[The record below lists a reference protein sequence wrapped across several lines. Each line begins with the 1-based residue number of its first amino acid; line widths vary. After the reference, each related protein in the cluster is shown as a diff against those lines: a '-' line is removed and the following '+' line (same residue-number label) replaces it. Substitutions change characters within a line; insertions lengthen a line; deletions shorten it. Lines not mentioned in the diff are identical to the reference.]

1 MHRLSRARIARI
13 PQNQRLRG
21 SFLLPIHQSTP
32 LRPYSSN
39 ISTPELPEVEHTEE
53 QDEDSVSQESF
64 GDNTVPLHYHI
75 PHPDLSRHDPLLDTH
90 VTRVFPPNKKTRF
103 VNKLIVRNIDNQ
115 FNSAFETEQDRARES
130 GEDLDGDGENDSEM
144 DSAEVDSKR
153 HLPISPAER
162 DKLFQF
168 PLISRRVT
176 QQTGKG
182 KIHRLYQLTVVGNGD
197 GLVGYGEAKDLDDPN
212 KASDKAF
219 IQAIRNMD
227 YVERF
232 EKRTIFGEMH
242 AKMGSTQI
250 ILRPRP
256 VGFGLQCSPKIHQIL
271 KAAGIKDISAKV
283 WGSRNPLN
291 VIKALFR
298 VLHSGNAPLY
308 MGDGIGGKG
317 RRSFKG
323 EPIQSREAVERARG
337 RKLLDLRT

>member
-1 MHRLSRARIARI
+1 MHKLCRARITPI
-13 PQNQRLRG
+13 SQNQRLRG
-21 SFLLPIHQSTP
+21 SFPSLIDQSTL

-39 ISTPELPEVEHTEE
+39 ISPTPEIPEVEE
-53 QDEDSVSQESF
+53 QNEDSASQKSSN
-64 GDNTVPLHYHI
+64 DDIVPLHYHI
-75 PHPDLSRHDPLLDTH
+75 PHPDLSRYDPLLDTH
-90 VTRVFPPNKKTRF
+90 VTRVFPPNKKTQF
-103 VNKLIVRNIDNQ
+103 VNKVIVRNIDKQ
-115 FNSAFETEQDRARES
+115 FNSVFDTEQERARERS
-130 GEDLDGDGENDSEM
+130 EKLDGDEESDTEM

-153 HLPISPAER
+153 HLPLPRAER

-168 PLISRRVT
+168 PLINRRVT

-182 KIHRLYQLTVVGNGD
+182 KIHRIYQLTVVGNGD
-197 GLVGYGEAKDLDDPN
+197 GLVGYGEAKDLDDGAR
-212 KASDKAF
+212 ASDKALV
-219 IQAIRNMD
+219 QAVRNMD

-232 EKRTIFGEMH
+232 EKRTIFGEMR

-256 VGFGLQCSPKIHQIL
+256 VGFGLQCNPEIHQVL

-291 VIKALFR
+291 VIKTLFR
-298 VLHSGNAPLY
+298 ILHSGNAPLF

-317 RRSFKG
+317 RRTFKG

-337 RKLLDLRT
+337 RKLVDLRT